1 MIYRGMSHSVH
12 SQNIIA
18 AYNKQQALSAE
29 EAAMAF
35 LKVIFKWSTFGC
47 AFFEV
52 KVCHHVTK
60 SNTFFSIVIKYTKSG

>member
-52 KVCHHVTK
+52 KV
-60 SNTFFSIVIKYTKSG
+60 